1 VKRAGAF
8 LAGAAVLAVTHLAE
22 AEVSMT
28 AAPIFGDDALPGD
41 HWSAV
46 VVRLDSSEAQVIR
59 GTLEVSA
66 ASAMPGAGPPETST
80 APFSLAAS
88 ASAVLRI
95 PTHAV
100 AGWELTVIARDAT
113 GKPLATQTVRA
124 MSGRP
129 GPVIV
134 DVAQPSRLGVLR
146 GAKLT
151 ARRDGP
157 TTMSLGVGAVTV
169 DPATGDP
176 MLPEHAAEYAS
187 ATAVVIPSDLLARL
201 GATELDALATWVIGG
216 GSLAIAVKRPEDLRG
231 PVISSF
237 IGGEARDAGPAR
249 HLGELRSPAL
259 SRDPHGATPAPVFDP
274 DDPFS
279 DPPPPPPPVAKPEKK
294 ELAPVAPQQSTR
306 EALHAY
312 EGGNLV
318 KTDYGASAPYGLG
331 EVHLLPF
338 DPSAPGVLDD
348 PWAGSRLV
356 DLTRH
361 AWDRRASV
369 AMPLGVGA
377 GGRSHTTEVRRQLDP
392 NEASKWATAIAA
404 VLLLAYAAVAGPLN
418 FVMATRAG
426 TPLRALRILPVLSV
440 LTFFAIV
447 GVGVVSK
454 GVRGESRR
462 LSLIE
467 TSGGMTR
474 GAVRRYRGLFTP
486 RSAGL
491 SVQATD
497 QAAVLGLAL
506 SGGERARLVTE
517 RAGLRVENV
526 AMRPW
531 ETVVVREDG
540 GAALGGGITLAQAPG
555 DDVRVVNRTGRD
567 LRGVVVL
574 IPKRGFYGLNKLKDG
589 EAVLAS
595 SGRVLGPPPTPPGP
609 TGRLTVHGLGVST
622 LRPTFDAAADGLI
635 EAWEAMEAASRDTP
649 SVDWWPAGVPGLVAQ
664 IDGGDGVTSDAGL
677 RLGHDRLLVRV
688 LGWGGNP

>member
-1 VKRAGAF
+1 
-8 LAGAAVLAVTHLAE
+8 
-22 AEVSMT
+22 MT
-28 AAPIFGDDALPGD
+28 ASPIFGDDSPPGD

-46 VVRLDSSEAQVIR
+46 VVRLDSSETQVIR
-59 GTLEVSA
+59 GTLEVAA
-66 ASAMPGAGPPETST
+66 ASGMPGAGPPETST
-80 APFSLAAS
+80 APFSLAPS

-100 AGWELTVIARDAT
+100 AGWELHVVARDAT
-113 GKPLATQTVRA
+113 GRELASRTVRA

-134 DVAQPSRLGVLR
+134 DVSQPSRLGSLR

-157 TTMSLGVGAVTV
+157 TTLSLGVGAVTV

-216 GSLAIAVKRPEDLRG
+216 GSLAIVIKRPEDLRG
-231 PVISSF
+231 PAIGAFV
-237 IGGEARDAGPAR
+237 GGEARDAGPAR
-249 HLGELRSPAL
+249 HLGDLRSPAVT
-259 SRDPHGATPAPVFDP
+259 RDPHGSAPAPVYDP
-274 DDPFS
+274 DDPFTE
-279 DPPPPPPPVAKPEKK
+279 PPPPPTPPSKPKK
-294 ELAPVAPQQSTR
+294 EEAAPVSPQPATR
-306 EALHAY
+306 DALHAY

-318 KTDYGASAPYGLG
+318 RTDFGSSAPYGLG

-348 PWAGSRLV
+348 PWAASRLV
-356 DLTRH
+356 DLVRH
-361 AWDRRASV
+361 SWDRRAGV
-369 AMPLGVGA
+369 ALPLGIGA
-377 GGRSHTTEVRRQLDP
+377 SSRSHTTEVRRQLDP

-418 FVMATRAG
+418 FVIATRAG
-426 TPLRALRILPVLSV
+426 KPLRALRILPLLSLV
-440 LTFFAIV
+440 TFFAIV
-447 GVGVVSK
+447 GVGIVSK

-462 LSLIE
+462 LSLVE

-491 SVQATD
+491 SVAATD

-506 SGGERARLVTE
+506 AGGERARLVTE
-517 RAGLRVENV
+517 RSGLRVENV

-540 GAALGGGITLAQAPG
+540 GASLGGGITLAHAPG
-555 DDVRVVNRTGRD
+555 DDVRVVNRSARD
-567 LRGVVVL
+567 LRGVVILV
-574 IPKRGFYGLNKLKDG
+574 PSRGFFGFAKLKDG
-589 EAVLAS
+589 EAVLATT
-595 SGRVLGPPPTPPGP
+595 GRALGPPPTVAPS
-609 TGRLTVHGLGVST
+609 TGRLTVHGLGIST
-622 LRPTFDAAADGLI
+622 LRPTFDAAADGLV
-635 EAWEAMEAASRDTP
+635 EAWEAIEAVSRDT
-649 SVDWWPAGVPGLVAQ
+649 SVDWWPSGVPGMIAQ
-664 IDGGDGVTSDAGL
+664 VDGGDGVTSDAGL
-677 RLGHDRLLVRV
+677 HLGQDRLLVRV
-688 LGWGGNP
+688 LGWGGTP